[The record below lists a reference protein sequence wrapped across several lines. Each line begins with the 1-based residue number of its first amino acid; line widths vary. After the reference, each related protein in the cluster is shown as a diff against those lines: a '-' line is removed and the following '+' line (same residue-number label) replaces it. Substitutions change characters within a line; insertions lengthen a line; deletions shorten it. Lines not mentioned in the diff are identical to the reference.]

1 MTRFDHVPLT
11 RLSTGIAGLDAVL
24 GGGLPEFSFNLINGP
39 PGAGKTTLAHQM
51 MFAAASPERP
61 ALYFTVLGESPIK
74 MLRYQQQMT
83 FFDPDKVGS
92 SIRFINLNTL
102 VGEQGL
108 SAVLKE
114 IIQQVEDDQPGI
126 VVVDSFQA
134 MIRTISA
141 TNPAPDAIQN
151 FVQRLAVHLAVAH
164 ATTFLIGEQLDD
176 EPNSSA
182 VLTIADGIFALSQIA
197 DQNSVV
203 RKLQVVKSRGIAAMP
218 GLHTFRITQDGVRVF
233 PRISLAGSEKDGVVP
248 SGRMTSGIPGLDAM
262 LGGGIPYGDAVVV
275 SGPSGAGKS
284 MLATQFIAAGCVQG
298 EPGVII
304 VFEEHPQE
312 YMRRAETLGLDLAQ
326 MERDGTLKILYLRP
340 LDLSPDETLHAIC
353 AAADQ
358 IGAKRVVIDSLSG
371 FELALAA
378 TFRADFRESMYRLVN
393 RLTGLGMTVLMT
405 MEITET
411 FRELRLSP
419 YIISFLADTI
429 ILLRYVE
436 LTGQLAHSLMVIKM
450 RNSSHSRDMRR
461 YELTAQGMI
470 VRDNRVLQPG
480 TELAGGGIPRGTAAL
495 LYPGLTA
502 AETIVLQALIQLP
515 DVTTDELSDRTGL
528 AADTLI
534 STALD
539 RLISLNY
546 AVRLEHGSDPARYRA
561 VTQPFH

>member
-24 GGGLPEFSFNLINGP
+24 GGGLPEFSFNLITGP

-61 ALYFTVLGESPIK
+61 ALYFTVLGESPLK
-74 MLRYQQQMT
+74 MLRYQQQMG

-102 VGEQGL
+102 VSEQGL
-108 SAVLKE
+108 SAVLKQ

-141 TNPAPDAIQN
+141 TNPAPDAIQS

-176 EPNSSA
+176 EPSSSA
-182 VLTIADGIFALSQIA
+182 VLTIADGIFTLSQIA

-233 PRISLAGSEKDGVVP
+233 PRISLAGSEKDVVVP
-248 SGRMTSGIPGLDAM
+248 SGRMASGIPGLDAM

-275 SGPSGAGKS
+275 SGPSGSGKS

-312 YMRRAETLGLDLAQ
+312 YMRRAATLGLDLAQ

-405 MEITET
+405 MEVTET

-436 LTGQLAHSLMVIKM
+436 LAGHLAQSLMVVKM
-450 RNSSHSRDMRR
+450 RNSSHSRDMRM
-461 YELTAQGMI
+461 YALTAQGMI
-470 VRDNRVLQPG
+470 VRNNRVLQPG
-480 TELAGGGIPRGTAAL
+480 TELAGGGSPRGTAPL

-502 AETIVLQALIQLP
+502 AEMIVLQALIQLP
-515 DVTTDELSDRTGL
+515 DVTADELSDRTGL
-528 AADTLI
+528 AADTLL

-546 AVRLEHGSDPARYRA
+546 AVSHAHGSDPARYRA